1 MIHVITAE
9 NYHLYGDALR
19 QHHRIR
25 HEIYIDERRW
35 NGLQSR
41 DGLEFDDYDNGH
53 TTYILA
59 LEGDRVI
66 GGSRLYPTTLPHML
80 DEVCPQLAE
89 VRGIPRG
96 ADIFEWTRIFAI
108 KERREGRFGGA
119 WVGKILCAGLEFC
132 LAEGVTAL
140 SLVFEAWWLPRL
152 QSHGWKIR
160 PLGLPGLIDGEWWLA
175 ATLPID
181 PGVLAATRAHYR
193 ITEPLLVK
201 HGLSPPVL
209 RRVA

>member
-9 NYHLYGDALR
+9 NRDLYKDALR

-25 HEIYIDERRW
+25 HEIYIGERHW

-41 DGLEFDDYDNGH
+41 DGLEFDNFDN
-53 TTYILA
+53 TNATYVLA

-66 GGSRLYPTTLPHML
+66 GGSRLYPTALPHML
-80 DEVCPQLAE
+80 DQVCPALAE
-89 VRGIPRG
+89 VKGIPRG
-96 ADIFEWTRIFAI
+96 PDIFEWTRIFAI
-108 KERREGRFGGA
+108 KERREGRFGGKV
-119 WVGKILCAGLEFC
+119 VGNILCAGLEFC

-152 QSHGWKIR
+152 QSHGWIIK

-175 ATLPID
+175 AMLPINENI
-181 PGVLAATRAHYR
+181 LAATRAHYG
-193 ITEPLLVK
+193 ITERLLVRQ
-201 HGLSPPVL
+201 GLSGPGL